1 MASRILLRVHT
12 VSEPGEMIIMQQGRL
27 TRSIH
32 TLLVSSACSLIAIT
46 AIAQTAPDN
55 TGANTRDRSK
65 GAITADQ
72 QQETASDRDL
82 VKRIRQSLVAD
93 KSLST
98 YAHNVKVVSVGG
110 QVTLKGPV
118 RSEEEKRTVA
128 AKATDIAGPD
138 HVSNEIT
145 VAPGTTPKS
154 PKK

>member
-1 MASRILLRVHT
+1 
-12 VSEPGEMIIMQQGRL
+12 MIIMHQGRL
-27 TRSIH
+27 TRIIR

-55 TGANTRDRSK
+55 TKANTRDRSK

-72 QQETASDRDL
+72 QKETASDRDV
-82 VKRIRQSLVAD
+82 VKRIRQSLVND
-93 KSLST
+93 KSLSA

-128 AKATDIAGPD
+128 AKATEIAGPD
-138 HVSNEIT
+138 HVINEIT
-145 VAPGTTPKS
+145 VAPGTTPK
-154 PKK
+154 PKS